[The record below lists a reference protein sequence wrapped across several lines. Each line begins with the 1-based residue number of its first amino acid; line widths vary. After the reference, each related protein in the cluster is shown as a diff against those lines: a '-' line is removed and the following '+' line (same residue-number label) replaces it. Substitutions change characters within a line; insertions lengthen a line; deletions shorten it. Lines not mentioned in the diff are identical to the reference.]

1 VINVPEG
8 AFTYFL
14 MYHLSSETLR
24 GTEIKNAMD
33 LSMYLLA
40 EANVA
45 TVTGD
50 AFGNPDCIRFSYAT
64 SDEILK
70 EALKRIKERQ
80 YLIHYNTIK

>member
-1 VINVPEG
+1 
-8 AFTYFL
+8 
-14 MYHLSSETLR
+14 
-24 GTEIKNAMD
+24 MD

-50 AFGNPDCIRFSYAT
+50 AFGNLDCIRFSYAT

-70 EALKRIKERQ
+70 EALKESKK
-80 YLIHYNTIK
+80 H

>member
-1 VINVPEG
+1 
-8 AFTYFL
+8 L
-14 MYHLSSETLR
+14 KTLK
-24 GTEIKNAMD
+24 GTEIKMQWI
-33 LSMYLLA
+33 YQCILA

-70 EALKRIKERQ
+70 KLKK
-80 YLIHYNTIK
+80 N